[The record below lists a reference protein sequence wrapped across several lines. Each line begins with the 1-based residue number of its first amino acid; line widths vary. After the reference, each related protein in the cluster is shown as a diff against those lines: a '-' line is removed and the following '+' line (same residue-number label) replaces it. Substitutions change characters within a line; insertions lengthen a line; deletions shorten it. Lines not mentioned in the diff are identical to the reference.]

1 MPLELLVILVTL
13 GVLVLAGAVIV
24 VVRRSRAALP
34 PAPGAKEL
42 PPAEPL
48 PIRPV
53 VDAPAEPGPLPAVSE
68 RKPTHTREP
77 AREPSA
83 VPLPLDK
90 PRQEPAAPRSAADEA
105 RLAERRRYE
114 AGLAKTRGGFVARLA
129 SLFRGKPRVSSE
141 LKEEIEQVLFTADI
155 GAKTA
160 QKLLDKVTELL
171 DRSQVADP
179 EQVWAVIRREAREIL
194 GQAAPPSDYAP
205 ELRPYV
211 LLMIGVNGVGK
222 TTTLGKLAAFHQAAG
237 RKVLLVAGDTFRAAA
252 GEQLEIWARRVGC
265 EIHQGKDGGD
275 PSAVIFEGILRGHRE
290 GFDVVLCDTAGR
302 LHTKKELMDELQ
314 KIRRACAKALAKA
327 HGRTEAEV
335 KGPHDTFLVLD
346 ATIGQNALA
355 QAVLFKETMDF
366 TGLVLTKLDGTAKGG
381 VVIGVVDELGVPV
394 RFIGIGEA
402 IDDLRAFD
410 ADAFCDALFAAD
422 Q

>member
-1 MPLELLVILVTL
+1 MPFELIVVLIAL
-13 GVLVLAGAVIV
+13 GVLVLAGVVVV

-34 PAPGAKEL
+34 EARTPRELASPTPGRLHSGSASPPAPL
-42 PPAEPL
+42 
-48 PIRPV
+48 
-53 VDAPAEPGPLPAVSE
+53 
-68 RKPTHTREP
+68 REG
-77 AREPSA
+77 A
-83 VPLPLDK
+83 VPLPQDK
-90 PRQEPAAPRSAADEA
+90 PRGDRPAPLSAVDEA
-105 RLAERRRYE
+105 RQAERRRYE
-114 AGLAKTRGGFVARLA
+114 LGLARTRGGFVARLA
-129 SLFRGKPRVSSE
+129 QLFRSKPKVSGE
-141 LKEEIEQVLFTADI
+141 LKEEVETVLFTADI

-160 QKLLDKVTELL
+160 QKLLDQVTALL
-171 DRSQVADP
+171 DRSQIADP
-179 EQVWAVIRREAREIL
+179 EQIWAVIRREAREIL
-194 GQAAPPSDYAP
+194 TRPIPPP
-205 ELRPYV
+205 EPGPAQTPYV

-222 TTTLGKLAAFHQAAG
+222 TTTLGKLAARYQAEG

-265 EIHQGKDGGD
+265 GIHQAGDGAD

-290 GFDVVLCDTAGR
+290 GFDVILCDTAGR

-314 KIRRACAKALAKA
+314 KIRRACAKALARA
-327 HGRTEAEV
+327 HGRPESDF
-335 KGPHDTFLVLD
+335 KGPSDTYLVLD

-381 VVIGVVDELGVPV
+381 VVLGVVDELGIPV

-410 ADAFCDALFAAD
+410 PEAFCDALFTEGD
-422 Q
+422 RV

>member
-1 MPLELLVILVTL
+1 MPLELIVALVTL
-13 GVLVLAGAVIV
+13 GVLVLVGAVIV
-24 VVRRSRAALP
+24 VARRPQAAPP
-34 PAPGAKEL
+34 PAPTAKEL
-42 PPAEPL
+42 AEGPSRDPA

-53 VDAPAEPGPLPAVSE
+53 VEAPAEGSIDAPRSNLGPSD
-68 RKPTHTREP
+68 
-77 AREPSA
+77 
-83 VPLPLDK
+83 VPLPQDK
-90 PRQEPAAPRSAADEA
+90 PRSEKAGPLSPADEA
-105 RLAERRRYE
+105 RQAERRRYE
-114 AGLAKTRGGFVARLA
+114 LGLARTRGGFVARLA
-129 SLFRGKPRVSSE
+129 RLFRGKPRVSAE
-141 LKEEIEQVLFTADI
+141 LKEEVEQVLFTADI

-160 QKLLDKVTELL
+160 QKLLEQVTALL
-171 DRSQVADP
+171 DRSQIADP
-179 EQVWAVIRREAREIL
+179 EQIWAVIRREAREIL
-194 GQAAPPSDYAP
+194 ARPTPPTDYDAKP
-205 ELRPYV
+205 GPYV

-265 EIHQGKDGGD
+265 AIHQGKDGGD
-275 PSAVIFEGILRGHRE
+275 PSAVIFEGVLRGHRE

-327 HGRTEAEV
+327 HGRPEADIR
-335 KGPHDTFLVLD
+335 GPHDTFLVLD

-381 VVIGVVDELGVPV
+381 VVLGVVDELGVPV
-394 RFIGIGEA
+394 RFIGIGGA
-402 IDDLRAFD
+402 IDDLRAFA
-410 ADAFCDALFAAD
+410 ADAFCDALVTAD
-422 Q
+422 GRS

>member
-1 MPLELLVILVTL
+1 MSLELLVILIVLGTL
-13 GVLVLAGAVIV
+13 VLVGAVIV
-24 VVRRSRAALP
+24 AVRRTRALP
-34 PAPGAKEL
+34 PAPEHKPLG
-42 PPAEPL
+42 PGEP
-48 PIRPV
+48 
-53 VDAPAEPGPLPAVSE
+53 D
-68 RKPTHTREP
+68 
-77 AREPSA
+77 
-83 VPLPLDK
+83 
-90 PRQEPAAPRSAADEA
+90 PAAPRIVEGPTEPRREPRPVAAAGDATSAPVIPLPTEKPRAELAVRSPADAA

-114 AGLAKTRGGFVARLA
+114 HGLARTRGGFVARLA
-129 SLFRGKPRVSSE
+129 TLFRGKPRVSSE
-141 LKEEIEQVLFTADI
+141 LKEEVEQVLFTADI

-160 QKLLDKVTELL
+160 QKLLDQVTALL

-194 GQAAPPSDYAP
+194 SQTSP
-205 ELRPYV
+205 EASYSPDPGPYV

-265 EIHQGKDGGD
+265 AIHQGKDGGD
-275 PSAVIFEGILRGHRE
+275 PSAVIFEGILRGARE
-290 GFDVVLCDTAGR
+290 GFDVILCDTAGR

-327 HGRTEAEV
+327 QHRPEAEIR
-335 KGPHDTFLVLD
+335 GPHDTFLVLD

-381 VVIGVVDELGVPV
+381 VVIGVVNELGVPV

-410 ADAFCDALFAAD
+410 ADAFCDALFSSDERA
-422 Q
+422 